1 MSCHS
6 QSFSGCSSRSRGS
19 YPEVKCYHG
28 EIALLRCV
36 KHNGPTMGKKFFGC
50 AYWPK
55 TCGFFK
61 WADYPDDI
69 RELQM
74 LVFEKDTKIAEL
86 EMEKDFLQDK
96 VKELKGQNV
105 YLQDQV
111 EELGIENTETVLA
124 IYSAR
129 ADRKLIVSLALSWV
143 LFTVV
148 FFMY

>member
-1 MSCHS
+1 MSSHS
-6 QSFSGCSSRSRGS
+6 QSFSGCSSRTRGS

-28 EIALLRCV
+28 EISPLRCV

-61 WADYPDDI
+61 WANYLDDI

-86 EMEKDFLQDK
+86 KMEKDFLQDK
-96 VKELKGQNV
+96 VKELKGK
-105 YLQDQV
+105 
-111 EELGIENTETVLA
+111 NTLLA

-129 ADRKLIVSLALSWV
+129 ADRKLIVALAVLKFCRLFLLS
-143 LFTVV
+143 VV
-148 FFMY
+148 IWLGCGNMVRL